1 MKCCSPG
8 GKKLPG
14 LQFLEGVVRIP
25 DKATEFRQRRGMI
38 MSTKPI
44 RSAAANCID
53 LSAAAL
59 HIIAM
64 ALMLMDHLW
73 ATLLPARDW
82 LTCAGR
88 LAFPIFAFMTVEGYF
103 HTRNLKRYALRL
115 LLFAL
120 LSEVPFDLM
129 YGGTWFYPVHQN
141 VIWTLLL
148 GLLGVHLMETVRKK
162 QKLWVSLPVCAAV
175 AAAGALLGTLG
186 MTDYYG
192 AGVLTVFAFYIFRG
206 RKWWCLLG
214 QVLTLYWINVVL
226 LGGLMYPIRLFG
238 MEFELCQQGLALLA
252 LVPIWLY
259 RGRQGCHSK
268 PFQYACYAFYPVHM
282 LLLVLALNF
291 VNR

>member
-14 LQFLEGVVRIP
+14 LQFLEEVVRIP

-44 RSAAANCID
+44 RFTAANCID

-73 ATLLPARDW
+73 ATLLPAQDW

-162 QKLWVSLPVCAAV
+162 QKLWVSLPVC
-175 AAAGALLGTLG
+175 
-186 MTDYYG
+186 
-192 AGVLTVFAFYIFRG
+192 
-206 RKWWCLLG
+206 
-214 QVLTLYWINVVL
+214 
-226 LGGLMYPIRLFG
+226 
-238 MEFELCQQGLALLA
+238 
-252 LVPIWLY
+252 
-259 RGRQGCHSK
+259 
-268 PFQYACYAFYPVHM
+268 
-282 LLLVLALNF
+282 
-291 VNR
+291 